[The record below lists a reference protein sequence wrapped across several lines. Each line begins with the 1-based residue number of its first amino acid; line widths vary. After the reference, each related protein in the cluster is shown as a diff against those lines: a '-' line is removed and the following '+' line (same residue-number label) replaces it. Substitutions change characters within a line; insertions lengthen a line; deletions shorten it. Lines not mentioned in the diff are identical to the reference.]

1 MNLALPT
8 AHPHPP
14 PDLPMWDRLFG
25 IERNADEFAAR
36 CGFPR
41 DNERK
46 RQDAA
51 VPGRLQRLTPSLS

>member
-8 AHPHPP
+8 AHPHPS

-36 CGFPR
+36 CGLPR

-46 RQDAA
+46 L
-51 VPGRLQRLTPSLS
+51 GRMLPFRDVYND

>member
-36 CGFPR
+36 CGLPR

-46 RQDAA
+46 L
-51 VPGRLQRLTPSLS
+51 GRMLPFRDVYNE

>member
-1 MNLALPT
+1 
-8 AHPHPP
+8 
-14 PDLPMWDRLFG
+14 MWDRLFG